1 MARGVTP
8 EDLAK
13 NNAKFIKPPEVIDL
27 LTAADKAMGF

>member
-13 NNAKFIKPPEVIDL
+13 NNATFIKPPGVIDL
-27 LTAADKAMGF
+27 LVGADKAMGF